1 MSKIFK
7 SLAKNNLFWLGA
19 GTVLAF
25 FFLLPLVS
33 HNYQEYAVGLIHTYP
48 YLAPLLI
55 IGFRFIGMVLAPLPG
70 APIAFSSM
78 ALLPWHEAWFYMFVG
93 KEGGVVAAFYIA
105 DIFREPVVANFV
117 PLEKIH
123 RWQEQVSARKQFWAF
138 AGLRLF
144 SILAFDFVSYAAG
157 LSKLSFKTFISA
169 TLLVDI
175 PIGLLFFY
183 LGGVAVKYSILF
195 FGAFAVI
202 LVVGALILKTVPAV
216 TGGNGKSVE

>member
-1 MSKIFK
+1 M
-7 SLAKNNLFWLGA
+7 AKNNLFWLGA

-78 ALLPWHEAWFYMFVG
+78 ALLPWHEAWFYNFVG
-93 KEGGVVAAFYIA
+93 NEAGVIAAFYIA
-105 DIFREPVVANFV
+105 RKFREPVVANFV

-183 LGGVAVKYSILF
+183 LGGIAVKYGVWL

-202 LVVGALILKTVPAV
+202 LAVGIFITSNVRLGAEKS
-216 TGGNGKSVE
+216 GK